1 MVKDA
6 LPSCIQDELRFSYE
20 DTSHFKGLKR
30 AVLWI
35 DNNYWKHHLEEKK
48 KFSTFH
54 ATTYTLSRIPRQE
67 WRPTIALTEG
77 HPTYTQPSVER
88 TRPSTS
94 RIPTFSLE
102 HSNTNP
108 TTILGPDDQL
118 TPAERQRR
126 LSLGLCM
133 RCGQPRHLAR
143 ACPRQHSR
151 LLGGPEDR
159 ATQLGLISREVEP
172 PKKDYAVN
180 LPPGEPTA

>member
-6 LPSCIQDELRFSYE
+6 LPSRIRDELRFSHE
-20 DTSHFKGLKR
+20 DTSHFEGLKR
-30 AVLWI
+30 AILQI
-35 DNNYWKHHLEEKK
+35 DNDYWKRHLEEKK
-48 KFSTFH
+48 KFSTSR
-54 ATTYTLSRIPRQE
+54 ATTYAPSRIPRQE
-67 WRPTIALTEG
+67 WRPTIVLTEG

-94 RIPTFSLE
+94 RIPTSSLE

-108 TTILGPDDQL
+108 TTILGPDSRL

-133 RCGQPRHLAR
+133 CCGQPGHLAR
-143 ACPRQHSR
+143 ACPHQHSR
-151 LLGGPEDR
+151 LLGGAEGR

-180 LPPGEPTA
+180 SPPGEPTA